1 MGKKIINVFLI
12 LILAVQV
19 LPVQQMGAAIFNN
32 VFTEEIPHSLDIEK
46 DAIKKVSGKS
56 EFIDWSNPISPVVNT
71 ITQQQFYVDLSTWS
85 GNGLYFL
92 HIIDATGNIIDIKK
106 MNSNII
112 SKLSIY
118 NYNRFLI

>member
-71 ITQQQFYVDLSTWS
+71 ITQQQFSFNNVALPH
-85 GNGLYFL
+85 NF
-92 HIIDATGNIIDIKK
+92 
-106 MNSNII
+106 SNEI
-112 SKLSIY
+112 LVPPP
-118 NYNRFLI
+118 NC

>member
-1 MGKKIINVFLI
+1 MGKKIINIFLI

-56 EFIDWSNPISPVVNT
+56 EFIDWSNPLAAVVT
-71 ITQQQFYVDLSTWS
+71 
-85 GNGLYFL
+85 
-92 HIIDATGNIIDIKK
+92 
-106 MNSNII
+106 II
-112 SKLSIY
+112 SQHQFTFNNVALPHNFSNEILVPPP
-118 NYNRFLI
+118 NC